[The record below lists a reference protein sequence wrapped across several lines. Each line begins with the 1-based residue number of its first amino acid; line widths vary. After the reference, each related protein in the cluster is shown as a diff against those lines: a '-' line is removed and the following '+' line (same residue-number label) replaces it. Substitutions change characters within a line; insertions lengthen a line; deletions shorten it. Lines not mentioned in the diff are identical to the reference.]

1 MWFWWMLESVYNK
14 VNFTPPKTPTNNYW
28 IDLNNTLAGLQ
39 TTFQLL
45 CQMRNNMAQFHHID
59 IKSWQN
65 NFLNHIITSLNIHN
79 YSCIFLQVPPPPP
92 HFLATLMKYYTAKD
106 IKWYLKKLTRGV
118 LTYFFILICQFLCL
132 LYMAL
137 AGHSGYVCEDAFFM
151 FSSTVWA
158 NKIYNQFIN

>member
-1 MWFWWMLESVYNK
+1 MHFSSSS
-14 VNFTPPKTPTNNYW
+14 T
-28 IDLNNTLAGLQ
+28 
-39 TTFQLL
+39 
-45 CQMRNNMAQFHHID
+45 
-59 IKSWQN
+59 
-65 NFLNHIITSLNIHN
+65 
-79 YSCIFLQVPPPPP
+79 PPP

-118 LTYFFILICQFLCL
+118 LTYFLILICQFLCL

-158 NKIYNQFIN
+158 NKIHNQFVNKIFSVVNYSPELKLRSNIWNGPCIYNVIQFRSQWVKFLTPVKNMI